1 MTVSTNT
8 TTYTQK
14 SREQKTREE
23 SEQKKKHDEKQL
35 EPQVDSR
42 LQRIWKRAYGAR
54 TRDDLKSLYADWAE
68 TYDADHE
75 AVGFFGH
82 ITASRLLAKYV
93 PYCEVA
99 PVLDAG
105 AGTGAAG
112 EKLAELGFQNLTAI
126 DLSSEM
132 LEQAAR
138 KGVYTHLLQA
148 DLGWPLDAFPNNHF
162 DAAILVGVFSFGQA
176 PAHALDEMVRVIK
189 PGGVVVFTMRTD
201 FYESDAMGVRSR
213 IEELEDA
220 DVWQLAEITDPEKYL
235 PKKDPN
241 AMFRVW
247 CYRVL
252 KSHVAEVTDGF
263 AEAVGKAMS
272 SQSCVKRIDHCY
284 IWNSTASRLYDRYI
298 ECPEYYLPDCE
309 LDILRTYADE
319 IVRNERNVVELGC
332 GSALKVKHILEA
344 SLKTRPESSLTYTPI
359 DLSKGALI
367 STQAEI
373 DQLFAGRVKVD
384 PRQGHFN
391 DLLPTIPNGAKVI
404 FFFGGSIGNIETLE
418 ATVRFLKNIRDCM
431 TPRDRF
437 IVGMDLDKEESI
449 LRSAYEAGPR
459 NRSFFL
465 NMLRRINNQ
474 LGANF
479 DLSTFQQE
487 STYDSETPYQ
497 GVENKCVNLKLVT
510 QRQQT
515 VFISKLNMDVH
526 LNKGDAIQ
534 VGTSRKFREKDIARL
549 FSSANLRL
557 HRQWFDRNHYLSM
570 NECMRDDAVH

>member
-1 MTVSTNT
+1 MTMSTNT
-8 TTYTQK
+8 PNYTQITNEK
-14 SREQKTREE
+14 LEQR
-23 SEQKKKHDEKQL
+23 KKQDKNRVD
-35 EPQVDSR
+35 PQVDSR

-54 TRDDLKSLYADWAE
+54 TRDDLKNLYADWAE
-68 TYDADHE
+68 TYDSDHE

-82 ITASRLLAKYV
+82 ITASQLLSKYV
-93 PYCEVA
+93 PFCEVA

-112 EKLAELGFQNLTAI
+112 EQLAELGFRNLTAV

-132 LEQAAR
+132 LEQASR
-138 KGVYTHLLQA
+138 KGVYTHLIQA

-176 PAHALDEMVRVIK
+176 PAHTLDEMVRVVK
-189 PGGVVVFTMRTD
+189 PGGVIVFTMRTD

-220 DVWQLAEITDPEKYL
+220 GVWQHAETTGPEKYL

-247 CYRVL
+247 CFRVL
-252 KSHVAEVTDGF
+252 KSHVAEVTNGF
-263 AEAVGKAMS
+263 AEAVRNAMS
-272 SQSCVKRIDHCY
+272 SDSRVKRIDHCY

-298 ECPEYYLPDCE
+298 ECPDYYLPDCE

-344 SLKTRPESSLTYTPI
+344 ALKTQPEAPLTYTPI

-367 STQAEI
+367 STKAEI
-373 DQLFAGRVKVD
+373 DELFAGRIKVD
-384 PRQGHFN
+384 PKQGHFN
-391 DLLPTIPNGAKVI
+391 DLLPTLPNGAKVI

-431 TPRDRF
+431 TPKDRF
-437 IVGMDLDKEESI
+437 IVGMDLDKEERV
-449 LRSAYEAGPR
+449 LRRAYEAGPR
-459 NRSFFL
+459 NHSFFL

-479 DLSTFQQE
+479 DLTVFEQE
-487 STYDSETPYQ
+487 STYDTESSYK
-497 GVENKCVNLKLVT
+497 GIENRCVNLKLVA
-510 QRQQT
+510 QRQQC
-515 VFISKLNMDVH
+515 VFISKLDMDVQ
-526 LNKGDAIQ
+526 LNEGDAIQ
-534 VGTSRKFREKDIARL
+534 IGTSRKFRQADIARML
-549 FSSANLRL
+549 DLADLRL

-570 NECMRDDAVH
+570 NECMRDDSVH